1 MEGVLTLVL
10 LCAVSALGQ
19 MKPANVGNVQTFQTE
34 TELTFQWDIVD
45 GNTSYSY
52 KLMNGSAQVVLIN
65 VTGTDRVVTYKVSSL
80 SPGTN
85 YSFTLYTV
93 FNGNQSD
100 GYHFSAVTDP
110 SNVGSVSVVNRKET
124 FITLQWEKVDKRND
138 YTYELINWNKDEPPE
153 LISPTDTLVEHN
165 VTSLAPGTE
174 YSFTLY
180 TVFEDVKSSGYNF
193 SNVTVPSNV
202 GSVSVFDRKETY
214 IILQWDK
221 VDKRNDYTYEL
232 INWNK
237 VEPPIHISPT
247 DPLVEHNVT
256 SLAPGTEYSFTLY
269 TVFEDV
275 KSSGYNFSN
284 VTVPSNIANTPTV
297 VDFNDTDVIFQ
308 WTTSNKAY
316 NYSLE
321 RSNTS
326 REYIYNIGE
335 GIKVTCHINGLI
347 PATNY
352 SFTLY
357 TEFFDV
363 RSTGFT
369 FSHTTSL
376 SRVTEVIFTRSQTQL
391 NITWNKLNKN
401 NIYDYILSESDG
413 NEKRYY
419 GSSEGNEF
427 THIYSSLTPGT
438 VYSFTL
444 YTEVNGQRNGST
456 IKSITTIN
464 CVSFKWDVT
473 NSSIDAQVIGS
484 THVKAKSRTSNAT
497 ILPVVD
503 NRVNLQELYP
513 GDNYTVSL
521 WYYLDSEKLLQCSH
535 LLTLVPN
542 SVVRLRCDHFS
553 GGYGLA
559 VIWDP
564 PYGVVDVVQVD
575 VDKQRFILTSNAS
588 QRQEV
593 KSLQAAQWYK
603 VTATSFSGAMKS
615 QTESR
620 NCQTNPAGVIA
631 GVLVFFLLVII
642 ICAAVFLWLRYG
654 SAKRNNSKPLVESKV
669 TKKNYK
675 PIPVDTFPEHFR
687 NMSCDENRGFSE
699 EYEDLSSVGIE
710 QSSAAAD
717 LPENKDKNRFSNVL
731 PYDSSRVHLTVND
744 EEDSDYINASYMPG
758 YGNASKQYIAA
769 QGPLPSTV
777 NDFWR
782 MVWEKRSQA
791 IVMVTNCTESGRVKC
806 EQYWPL
812 DYSPCLYG
820 NLVVTVKSEDKAQSW
835 TLRELNIKN
844 KSTSETR
851 TVKHFHFTAWPDH
864 GVPFGTE
871 ELIKFRGRVRQ
882 HIGNSYSAGPTVVH
896 CSAGVGRTGT
906 LIALDVLLQQLDR
919 EKTVGIAAFVQQMRL
934 CRPLMV
940 QTESQYVFLHQCIM
954 DSLKTKVVAQ
964 SEPLYENTDTIYV
977 NSIALKQYENGSKI

>member
-10 LCAVSALGQ
+10 LCAVFALGQ
-19 MKPANVGNVQTFQTE
+19 MKPANVANVKTSQTE

-45 GNTSYSY
+45 GNTNYSY
-52 KLMNGSAQVVLIN
+52 KLMGDSAPIVLIN
-65 VTGTDRVVTYKVSSL
+65 ATGQVVTYTVSSL

-93 FNGNQSD
+93 FNGSQSD
-100 GYHFSAVTDP
+100 GYNFSA
-110 SNVGSVSVVNRKET
+110 
-124 FITLQWEKVDKRND
+124 
-138 YTYELINWNKDEPPE
+138 
-153 LISPTDTLVEHN
+153 
-165 VTSLAPGTE
+165 
-174 YSFTLY
+174 
-180 TVFEDVKSSGYNF
+180 
-193 SNVTVPSNV
+193 VTVPSNV

-214 IILQWDK
+214 IILQWEK
-221 VDKRNDYTYEL
+221 VNNRSDYTYEL
-232 INWNK
+232 KYWIK
-237 VEPPIHISPT
+237 DEPPTQSPT
-247 DPLVEHNVT
+247 DSLEEHNVT
-256 SLAPGTEYSFTLY
+256 SLSPGTEYFFTLYTVFDRVRSSGYNFSNVTVPSNVGSVSVVNREETYITLQWKKVNNRSDYIYELKNWTLISPNDSFVQHNVTSLSPGTEYFFTLY

-284 VTVPSNIANTPTV
+284 VTVPSNIANPPKV
-297 VDFNDTDVIFQ
+297 VDFNDTDVTFQ
-308 WTTSNKAY
+308 WITSNIAY

-326 REYIYNIGE
+326 REYIYNIAE
-335 GIKVTCHINGLI
+335 GIEVTRHINGLN

-352 SFTLY
+352 NFTLY

-363 RSTGFT
+363 RSTGYK

-376 SRVTEVIFTRSQTQL
+376 SRVTGVDFTRSETQL
-391 NITWNKLNKN
+391 IITWNKLNKN
-401 NIYDYILSESDG
+401 NIYNYILSESNG
-413 NEKRYY
+413 KEESFS
-419 GSSEGNEF
+419 GSSEENEF
-427 THIYSSLTPGT
+427 KHTYSSLTPGT
-438 VYSFTL
+438 VYSYTL

-456 IKSITTIN
+456 FRSITTIN
-464 CVSFKWDVT
+464 CVSFKWDIT
-473 NSSIDAQVIGS
+473 NSSIEAQVNGS
-484 THVKAKSRTSNAT
+484 THVKAENRTGNA
-497 ILPVVD
+497 ISLPITD
-503 NRVNLQELYP
+503 NRVKLQELYP
-513 GDNYTVSL
+513 GENYNVSL
-521 WYYLDSEKLLQCSH
+521 LYHLDTEELLQCSH

-542 SVVRLRCDHFS
+542 SVGRLRCEYFS

-564 PYGVVDVVQVD
+564 PTGVFDVVQVD
-575 VDKQRFILTSNAS
+575 VGKQSFNSSSKEQKLN
-588 QRQEV
+588 V
-593 KSLQAAQWYK
+593 KSLQVAQWYT
-603 VTATSFSGAMKS
+603 VTATSFSGAMRSKTAS
-615 QTESR
+615 S

-642 ICAAVFLWLRYG
+642 ICAAVFVWLRYRSG
-654 SAKRNNSKPLVESKV
+654 KRNNPKPLVESKG
-669 TKKNYK
+669 TKKNYYK
-675 PIPVDTFPEHFR
+675 PIPMDAFSEHFR

-710 QSSAAAD
+710 QSSAAATV
-717 LPENKDKNRFSNVL
+717 LENKEKNRFSNVL

-744 EEDSDYINASYMPG
+744 EEDSDYINASYIPG

-864 GVPFGTE
+864 GVPYGTE
-871 ELIKFRGRVRQ
+871 ELIKFRGLVRQ
-882 HIGNSYSAGPTVVH
+882 HIENSYSAGPTVVH

-906 LIALDVLLQQLDR
+906 LIALDVLLQQLHR
-919 EKTVGIAAFVQQMRL
+919 EKAVGIAAFVQEMRL

-964 SEPLYENTDTIYV
+964 SEPLYENTDMIYV
-977 NSIALKQYENGSKI
+977 NSIALKQYENGSNI